1 MTTKLKHIVMCLNN
15 FIFIRV
21 EQGYGTNT
29 RILFGGVLTGGD
41 VPEKLCP
48 LMEREVELIEPKH
61 VPREDILIIHII

>member
-29 RILFGGVLTGGD
+29 RILFGGFLTGAD
-41 VPEKLCP
+41 VPKKLYP

-61 VPREDILIIHII
+61 VPHEDILIIHII

>member
-15 FIFIRV
+15 FIYIRV
-21 EQGYGTNT
+21 EQGYGKNT
-29 RILFGGVLTGGD
+29 CILFGGTLTGGD
-41 VPEKLCP
+41 VPKNLYP

>member
-29 RILFGGVLTGGD
+29 RILFGGTLISGD
-41 VPEKLCP
+41 VPKNLYP